1 MDDNRLCKAAI
12 MYLLGSVLVLP
23 WPFFVLSLDVVFGLV
38 SFGPVAAGALFLAVR
53 TVARRLRYAPTEGEL
68 VGMDREGRF
77 SLSCYIGV
85 YRWRYEF
92 GGRAYE
98 ALDKTPNARMYY
110 DSEVSP
116 GKRKT
121 VYADPADPSRLLP
134 PSWKNRLL
142 MYLEMDIALLLAI
155 LVTAGRQLFRS
166 LPW

>member
-38 SFGPVAAGALFLAVR
+38 SFGPVAAAMLFLAAR
-53 TVARRLRYAPTEGEL
+53 TVARRLRYAPVEGEL
-68 VGMDREGRF
+68 VEVGHKRWGYMTH
-77 SLSCYIGV
+77 
-85 YRWRYEF
+85 RWRYEL

-98 ALDKTPNARMYY
+98 ASDESAGMRIYLGFEAF
-110 DSEVSP
+110 P

-121 VYADPADPSRLLP
+121 VYVDPADPSRLLP
-134 PSWKNRLL
+134 PSWKDRLF
-142 MYLEMDIALLLAI
+142 MYLTMAVVLLFTI
-155 LVTAGRQLFRS
+155 LVLVNPQLFRS